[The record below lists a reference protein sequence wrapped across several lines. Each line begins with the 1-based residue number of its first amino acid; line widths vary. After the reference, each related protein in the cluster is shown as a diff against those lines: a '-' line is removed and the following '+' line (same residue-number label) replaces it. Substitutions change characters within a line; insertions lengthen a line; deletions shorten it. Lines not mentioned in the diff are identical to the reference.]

1 MTIWKQCTK
10 RWKWVQKFI
19 FTSMKENSA
28 DEFDSLFVK
37 EENKGRK
44 YIILIIVLS
53 VLALTSVYAFLSV
66 SAVRDQMKVAIDR
79 AANSPA
85 VNSSLFPQLKQKAW
99 LESRLKMAS
108 LDSVGLSIDLEQHV
122 IQLELKGVVVMSSK
136 IRDCSI
142 SGFFK
147 KIDGNVYF
155 ETFGTPLTIKE
166 FKSSIAKNPFKI
178 VEAPKDTIAAQAAA
192 DAAAK
197 KEKEALKNENVFWT
211 VKLDKGF
218 DLDIQGIDSIAEAQ
232 KKYEFGKGF
241 EFERDLK
248 NIANSFQHILKFS
261 KPTYTPEILISIPE
275 NEAKAILRALPRNN
289 ALVTIKI

>member
-1 MTIWKQCTK
+1 
-10 RWKWVQKFI
+10 
-19 FTSMKENSA
+19 MKENSA
-28 DEFDSLFVK
+28 EDFDSLFEK
-37 EENKGRK
+37 EESNSGRK
-44 YIILIIVLS
+44 YFVLILILFFLGIT
-53 VLALTSVYAFLSV
+53 AIYAYLSV
-66 SAVRDQMKVAIDR
+66 SAVRDQMQVVIDK
-79 AANSPA
+79 AADSPA
-85 VNSSLFPQLKQKAW
+85 VNSALFPELKQKAW

-108 LDSVGLSIDLEQHV
+108 LDSVGMSIDLEQHV

-142 SGFFK
+142 SGFFR

-166 FKSSIAKNPFKI
+166 FKSSIAKNKFKV
-178 VEAPKDTIAAQAAA
+178 VEAPKDTIEAQKAA
-192 DAAAK
+192 DAAAL
-197 KEKEALKNENVFWT
+197 KEKEAKKNETVYWT
-211 VKLDKGF
+211 VKLDRGF

-248 NIANSFQHILKFS
+248 NITNSFQHILKFS

-275 NEAKAILRALPRNN
+275 NEAKAILMALPKTN
-289 ALVTIKI
+289 ALITIKI